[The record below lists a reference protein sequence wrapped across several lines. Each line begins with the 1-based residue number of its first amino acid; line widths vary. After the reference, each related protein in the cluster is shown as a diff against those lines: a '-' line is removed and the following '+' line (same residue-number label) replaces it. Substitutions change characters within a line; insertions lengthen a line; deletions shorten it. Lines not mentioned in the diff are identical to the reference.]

1 MVLCNI
7 LLSGGRDTGSYI
19 PRMIRGHLPSTLDI
33 ESLNAVATK
42 TTRAYLYGI
51 QDNLLDFRDRARLT
65 GRTRTD
71 GRAMSSKI
79 PPKLRPG
86 LTPGLDAVSVVRNSR
101 RNVGPTCRPTEAVH
115 CARSGR
121 VRGRESERGPLTL
134 LSSEASGSIQAD
146 SRSRSH
152 TGSVFSFKNPRPLSS
167 KSLNNPSPPKRIN
180 HGYTCVILQ
189 RKFST
194 RS

>member
-1 MVLCNI
+1 MVSCSI

-19 PRMIRGHLPSTLDI
+19 PRMIRGHLPSTLVI

-42 TTRAYLYGI
+42 TTQAYLYGI

-71 GRAMSSKI
+71 GRAMSGEI

-101 RNVGPTCRPTEAVH
+101 
-115 CARSGR
+115 
-121 VRGRESERGPLTL
+121 
-134 LSSEASGSIQAD
+134 
-146 SRSRSH
+146 
-152 TGSVFSFKNPRPLSS
+152 
-167 KSLNNPSPPKRIN
+167 
-180 HGYTCVILQ
+180 
-189 RKFST
+189 
-194 RS
+194 